1 MKKLLCLIMA
11 LFLLTGC
18 GTKTEERDVTSAYIE
33 KVDTEYGYS
42 LALKMETYKSNE
54 ALGYRTAGSKAEFE
68 TGEMLKKE
76 MESIGLTNVVK
87 DEFTLD
93 GWEFEK
99 AQLKYVEEDGSEK
112 LIELGGY
119 QMNFVTDGFE
129 EFTLIDAGE
138 GTMAD
143 LENLDVKGKVIL
155 ININQRENWW
165 VNYPAYEAYL
175 AGAEAVL
182 CAQDGGYAEVSD
194 DALNAQ
200 DICGPDYTKI
210 LSISMNDAN
219 RLRALMNDGEIEIS
233 LDVNSTVIH
242 DTKSYNIVGMMEGES
257 DQMIMVSAHYDSYFN
272 GFQDDNAAIA
282 LMMSIA
288 KGLVDSGYKPKHTI
302 VFCAMAAEEWGVSN
316 SRYDWSTGAYNEI
329 FNVHPEWVGKVIAD
343 INFELPAM
351 NEGESDQIRSSY
363 ELKTFLEDF
372 KESVP
377 AVEGVF

>member
-1 MKKLLCLIMA
+1 MA

-143 LENLDVKGKVIL
+143 LENLDVEGKVIL

-175 AGAEAVL
+175 
-182 CAQDGGYAEVSD
+182 
-194 DALNAQ
+194 
-200 DICGPDYTKI
+200 
-210 LSISMNDAN
+210 
-219 RLRALMNDGEIEIS
+219 RLKKNLAAS
-233 LDVNSTVIH
+233 L
-242 DTKSYNIVGMMEGES
+242 K
-257 DQMIMVSAHYDSYFN
+257 
-272 GFQDDNAAIA
+272 
-282 LMMSIA
+282 
-288 KGLVDSGYKPKHTI
+288 
-302 VFCAMAAEEWGVSN
+302 
-316 SRYDWSTGAYNEI
+316 
-329 FNVHPEWVGKVIAD
+329 
-343 INFELPAM
+343 
-351 NEGESDQIRSSY
+351 
-363 ELKTFLEDF
+363 
-372 KESVP
+372 
-377 AVEGVF
+377 